1 MFINAALFY
10 HAYLDKSQQFLN
22 IFSNRTFL
30 VLLFPSLE
38 VVLLSSVTLRREKIS
53 FQFIFAGR
61 KRIGGGDFSPK
72 KVSVFAPMGILEK
85 QVAR

>member
-22 IFSNRTFL
+22 VFSNKTFL
-30 VLLFPSLE
+30 VHLFSSLE

-53 FQFIFAGR
+53 FQFIFDGR
-61 KRIGGGDFSPK
+61 KRIGGGDFSLK
-72 KVSVFAPMGILEK
+72 KVSVFAPIGILESK
-85 QVAR
+85 